1 MTVQVALEQVN
12 SAVLDLQQASLNTFD
27 RPLKEL
33 SAALRA
39 DELRSVA
46 ERLKAATD
54 FEAFIESADDGG
66 SMLGS
71 AKLNWPI
78 DLEEKLGL
86 SIAIIDRGAESRDW
100 FMNFAFN
107 YLYISKQVIEDIRH
121 VVRSVIIPF
130 NRDFAAYMK
139 RQTPEVSPR
148 VLDPGDRNRVFIVHG
163 HDDGPREAVARFLER
178 LGLTP
183 IILHEQVSR
192 GRTIPEKLQEY
203 SDVGFAIVLLTPDD
217 EGRAKGGELKPRARQ
232 NVILELGYFIG
243 RLGRER
249 VCALLKED
257 VEMPSDYMG
266 VVYVPFDGAAGG
278 WRLNLARELEGAD
291 YQVDWNAV
299 MKT

>member
-1 MTVQVALEQVN
+1 MTVQAALEQVN
-12 SAVLDLQQASLNTFD
+12 NAVLDLQQASLNTFE

-33 SAALRA
+33 SEALRA
-39 DELRSVA
+39 DEIRLVT
-46 ERLKAATD
+46 ERLKSATD
-54 FEAFIESADDGG
+54 LESFVEDADIGG
-66 SMLGS
+66 SMVGS
-71 AKLNWPI
+71 AKLNWPT

-86 SIAIIDRGAESRDW
+86 SIHIIDRGAENPDW
-100 FMNFAFN
+100 FVSFAHHYF
-107 YLYISKQVIEDIRH
+107 YVSRRVIEDIRH

-130 NRDFAAYMK
+130 NRDFGVYMK
-139 RQTPEVSPR
+139 RQDPGVSPR

-192 GRTIPEKLQEY
+192 GRTIPEKLQNY
-203 SDVGFAIVLLTPDD
+203 SDVGFAVVLLTPDD
-217 EGRAKGGELKPRARQ
+217 EGCAKGDEMKPRARQ

-266 VVYVPFDGAAGG
+266 VVYVAFDGAAGG

-291 YQVDWNAV
+291 YKVDWNAV
-299 MKT
+299 MRI